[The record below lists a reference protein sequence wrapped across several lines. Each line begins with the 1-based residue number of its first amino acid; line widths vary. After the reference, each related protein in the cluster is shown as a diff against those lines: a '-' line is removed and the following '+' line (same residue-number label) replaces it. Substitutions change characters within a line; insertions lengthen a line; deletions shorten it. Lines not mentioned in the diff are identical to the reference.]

1 MSGPADNIS
10 PARCREA
17 RAMLEASAADM
28 ARLLGLSDGRAVR
41 RFETEA
47 SHATARTPQ
56 GPLAVLYR
64 LILAGALTR
73 ADLEPASGDPSSTQ
87 E

>member
-1 MSGPADNIS
+1 MSARAEPATVTPAD
-10 PARCREA
+10 CRQA

-47 SHATARTPQ
+47 SRATARPPQ
-56 GPLAVLYR
+56 GPLAILYR
-64 LILAGALTR
+64 LILDGAITR
-73 ADLEPASGDPSSTQ
+73 ADLEPAAADPPSV
-87 E
+87 